1 MANIQQK
8 REHPKEKLQLHSR
21 NKHRERYNF
30 KELIDSCPELSQF
43 VRVNDYGDESIDF
56 FDPEAVKMLNKALLK
71 YFYGISSWNIPQGYL
86 CPPIPGR
93 ADYLHYVADL
103 LGSCNNG
110 VVPTGNRVRCLDIGV
125 GANCVYPIVG
135 THEYGWSFV
144 GSDIDKVAI
153 QSASE
158 IVECNQS
165 LKGAVELRW
174 QPNSTDIFRGII
186 HNGEHFDI
194 IICNPPFHSSARE
207 AQLANLK
214 KVSNLSGIRITKPAQ
229 NFGGQRN
236 ELWCEG
242 GEERF
247 VGDMVFQSKEYAAS
261 CCWFSTLISK
271 QANVD
276 KAYKYLKKV
285 EASEIRTIQMG
296 QGNKISRI
304 VAWTFFADEEQ
315 KQWAKTKW
323 IK

>member
-1 MANIQQK
+1 VANIQQK

-71 YFYGISSWNIPQGYL
+71 YFYGINSWNIPQGYL

-158 IVECNQS
+158 IVECNQL
-165 LKGAVELRW
+165 LKGAGTNINAEI
-174 QPNSTDIFRGII
+174 QPRFLYGVAK
-186 HNGEHFDI
+186 
-194 IICNPPFHSSARE
+194 SSPYQYCRCLS
-207 AQLANLK
+207 QL
-214 KVSNLSGIRITKPAQ
+214 
-229 NFGGQRN
+229 
-236 ELWCEG
+236 
-242 GEERF
+242 
-247 VGDMVFQSKEYAAS
+247 
-261 CCWFSTLISK
+261 
-271 QANVD
+271 
-276 KAYKYLKKV
+276 
-285 EASEIRTIQMG
+285 
-296 QGNKISRI
+296 
-304 VAWTFFADEEQ
+304 
-315 KQWAKTKW
+315 
-323 IK
+323 